1 LILVKNTSKVGK
13 SHLKHSSNTR
23 KIIKQFMSTPNHHS
37 LTAEEARKQL
47 HKFNCL
53 DIAPI
58 LKPAER
64 VSIRQALVL
73 ITSLSDYQILGI
85 CADNAQ
91 EGILAMTTYTQA
103 LGYEAPKNLPQPE
116 GPVYIKLNGKN
127 GLCYLDSYAGHHR
140 GVLVSCQSYAEGGV
154 NEMYGHLPLDLF
166 V

>member
-1 LILVKNTSKVGK
+1 
-13 SHLKHSSNTR
+13 
-23 KIIKQFMSTPNHHS
+23 MSTPNHQN
-37 LTAEEARKQL
+37 LTTAEAKKIL
-47 HKFNCL
+47 NKFNCL

-58 LKPAER
+58 LKPSEKAITR
-64 VSIRQALVL
+64 KALIL

-85 CADNAQ
+85 CADTAE
-91 EGILAMTTYTQA
+91 EGIIAMRTYSHAFGYGVPGDLAT
-103 LGYEAPKNLPQPE
+103 PE

-140 GVLVSCQSYAEGGV
+140 GVLVSCQSYDEGGI